1 MHKLGNCYNNTS
13 STLLFTRST
22 FNEKSNTRYE
32 QHPEVPLGIKAV
44 VCAIYEPPQVMMM
57 ILMMMMMPMMVM
69 MMIFLMMTMMIR
81 MMMMMMMMMHLLMMM
96 TINEPPQESSK
107 DTLRILPDPNDEIVE
122 EAASKMGLRKV
133 GWIFTDLVPSATTAN
148 KVNM

>member
-1 MHKLGNCYNNTS
+1 MFIQFWRESGAQRAGWLYG
-13 STLLFTRST
+13 
-22 FNEKSNTRYE
+22 RYE

-44 VCAIYEPPQVMMM
+44 VCAIY
-57 ILMMMMMPMMVM
+57 
-69 MMIFLMMTMMIR
+69 
-81 MMMMMMMMMHLLMMM
+81 
-96 TINEPPQESSK
+96 EPPQESSK

-148 KVNM
+148 KVKVMNVIKHFL

>member
-1 MHKLGNCYNNTS
+1 MIKIGYPMTILAKFYSALDCILHKEHFHENQKTKNI
-13 STLLFTRST
+13 
-22 FNEKSNTRYE
+22 RYE

-44 VCAIYEPPQVMMM
+44 VCAIY
-57 ILMMMMMPMMVM
+57 
-69 MMIFLMMTMMIR
+69 
-81 MMMMMMMMMHLLMMM
+81 
-96 TINEPPQESSK
+96 EPPQESSK

-148 KVNM
+148 KVSSLLRKA

>member
-1 MHKLGNCYNNTS
+1 MHKLGNSHHQMS

-57 ILMMMMMPMMVM
+57 ILIMMMMIMILLM
-69 MMIFLMMTMMIR
+69 MMIMM
-81 MMMMMMMMMHLLMMM
+81 LLMMM